1 MNPSRPGGYGA
12 RSGRYGGAAGTPAGA
27 GKGPGGPSSRSNA
40 ALQAQQRLRALM
52 SNTSDES
59 QEDYGSQVRALSACR
74 AGECASPPTGAAMGS
89 AGGMR
94 QPPTGGAMGRTRPAG
109 GGYDAPD
116 PMGDPYRGGGGMGGY
131 DMGRRPYVWDGT
143 WGGAC
148 VGWCMG
154 RRDAGM
160 CGCDV
165 VRGWQGAD
173 SSAPRFTPLHRPRRS
188 GRDTVASRQEME
200 SIKRESAKLK
210 DDLDVLT
217 EENEFLVD
225 KLRMAEE
232 DLKEKQA
239 RVQELEK
246 QVAKMGEGL
255 SLEARLLNKKEAVL
269 KQREASLKEMKDK
282 SKDVKEVEITT
293 LRMELESQREE
304 AAAALEEARQASE
317 EVRALRSLTAR
328 ILLTPEEKEEVVL
341 KRCWLAR
348 YWALASRHGV
358 HAEIASSRSEHWQ
371 KYSPL
376 PFEVVID
383 AGRKAREE
391 PDGGEKEDKPAA
403 VGTESNIESMFQVE
417 KALRDLA
424 ALKVEEGVL
433 LAMAQHR
440 RPALLKVHSA
450 PSAAEEGPRMVE
462 SMDLSDEEVEDVR
475 FKQNWL
481 VYWWRRARDHK
492 VEPDIAA
499 ERLAYWISRSTVKPT
514 AHDAVDAERGLMEVR
529 KLNLEQQ
536 MWDASRKDLVAEAA
550 AAAAVAAVAAGPPP
564 SSK

>member
-52 SNTSDES
+52 SNTADES
-59 QEDYGSQVRALSACR
+59 QDDYGSQLPR
-74 AGECASPPTGAAMGS
+74 S
-89 AGGMR
+89 AGVMR

-131 DMGRRPYVWDGT
+131 DMGRRP
-143 WGGAC
+143 
-148 VGWCMG
+148 
-154 RRDAGM
+154 
-160 CGCDV
+160 
-165 VRGWQGAD
+165 
-173 SSAPRFTPLHRPRRS
+173 
-188 GRDTVASRQEME
+188 DTVASRQEME

-293 LRMELESQREE
+293 LRMELEVSGWCAREMKDKSKDVKEVEITTLRMELEVSGWCAREMKDKSKDVKEVEITTLRMELESQREE
-304 AAAALEEARQASE
+304 AAAAMEEARQASE

-358 HAEIASSRSEHWQ
+358 HAEIACSRSDHWQ

-514 AHDAVDAERGLMEVR
+514 AHDAVD
-529 KLNLEQQ
+529 
-536 MWDASRKDLVAEAA
+536 
-550 AAAAVAAVAAGPPP
+550 
-564 SSK
+564 

>member
-59 QEDYGSQVRALSACR
+59 QDDYGSQLPR
-74 AGECASPPTGAAMGS
+74 S

-131 DMGRRPYVWDGT
+131 DMGRRP
-143 WGGAC
+143 
-148 VGWCMG
+148 
-154 RRDAGM
+154 
-160 CGCDV
+160 
-165 VRGWQGAD
+165 
-173 SSAPRFTPLHRPRRS
+173 
-188 GRDTVASRQEME
+188 DTVASRQEME

-358 HAEIASSRSEHWQ
+358 HAEIASSRSDHWQ

-391 PDGGEKEDKPAA
+391 PDGGEKEDKPAT

>member
-1 MNPSRPGGYGA
+1 MAVDWWTWHGTDHPELTTMACRAITQPVSASPCERNWAKFDAVHTARRNRLGA
-12 RSGRYGGAAGTPAGA
+12 VKLRDLVYVTHNWQVVHNWHKAPEGLGVVKGNIEDPPTPAGYNTQLA
-27 GKGPGGPSSRSNA
+27 SLMCSS
-40 ALQAQQRLRALM
+40 L
-52 SNTSDES
+52 
-59 QEDYGSQVRALSACR
+59 C
-74 AGECASPPTGAAMGS
+74 PIP
-89 AGGMR
+89 
-94 QPPTGGAMGRTRPAG
+94 
-109 GGYDAPD
+109 
-116 PMGDPYRGGGGMGGY
+116 
-131 DMGRRPYVWDGT
+131 
-143 WGGAC
+143 
-148 VGWCMG
+148 
-154 RRDAGM
+154 
-160 CGCDV
+160 
-165 VRGWQGAD
+165 
-173 SSAPRFTPLHRPRRS
+173 SAPLP
-188 GRDTVASRQEME
+188 ASSSQ
-200 SIKRESAKLK
+200 
-210 DDLDVLT
+210 LDVLT

-304 AAAALEEARQASE
+304 AAAAMEEARQASE

-358 HAEIASSRSEHWQ
+358 HAEIASSRSDHWQ

-391 PDGGEKEDKPAA
+391 PDGGEKEDKPAT

-475 FKQNWL
+475 PERRGGGGREVQAELAGVLVAAGTRPQGVSFTLLLLSSLPLPSTRADLSDEEVEDVRPERRGGGGREVQAELAGVLVAAGTRPQGVSFTLLLLSSLPLPSTRADLSDEEVEDVRFKQNWL
-481 VYWWRRARDHK
+481 VYWWRRARGHK
-492 VEPDIAA
+492 VS
-499 ERLAYWISRSTVKPT
+499 LS
-514 AHDAVDAERGLMEVR
+514 
-529 KLNLEQQ
+529 
-536 MWDASRKDLVAEAA
+536 
-550 AAAAVAAVAAGPPP
+550 P
-564 SSK
+564 SYYFLPSPCLLPVQT

>member
-1 MNPSRPGGYGA
+1 
-12 RSGRYGGAAGTPAGA
+12 
-27 GKGPGGPSSRSNA
+27 
-40 ALQAQQRLRALM
+40 M
-52 SNTSDES
+52 SNTAEEQQDDYSS
-59 QEDYGSQVRALSACR
+59 QLPR
-74 AGECASPPTGAAMGS
+74 S

-94 QPPTGGAMGRTRPAG
+94 PAASPAMGG
-109 GGYDAPD
+109 GGGRPRATSYDTPD
-116 PMGDPYRGGGGMGGY
+116 PMGDPYSRGGY
-131 DMGRRPYVWDGT
+131 DMGRR
-143 WGGAC
+143 
-148 VGWCMG
+148 M
-154 RRDAGM
+154 
-160 CGCDV
+160 
-165 VRGWQGAD
+165 
-173 SSAPRFTPLHRPRRS
+173 
-188 GRDTVASRQEME
+188 DTGASRQETE
-200 SIKRESAKLK
+200 GLKREAAKLR

-225 KLRMAEE
+225 KLRLAED

-246 QVAKMGEGL
+246 QVAKMGEGI

-269 KQREASLKEMKDK
+269 KQREATLKEMKDK
-282 SKDVKEVEITT
+282 SKDGKEVEITS
-293 LRMELESQREE
+293 LRMELEAQKED
-304 AAAALEEARQASE
+304 AVAALEEARQAAE
-317 EVRALRSLTAR
+317 EVRALRGLTAR

-341 KRCWLAR
+341 KRCWLAQ

-358 HAEIASSRSEHWQ
+358 HAEIASSRSDHWQ

-391 PDGGEKEDKPAA
+391 IGQGGADDRAVI

-514 AHDAVDAERGLMEVR
+514 AHDAVDAERGLMEIR

-536 MWDASRKDLVAEAA
+536 LWDASRKDLVAEAA

-564 SSK
+564 SNK

>member
-1 MNPSRPGGYGA
+1 LP
-12 RSGRYGGAAGTPAGA
+12 RSG
-27 GKGPGGPSSRSNA
+27 
-40 ALQAQQRLRALM
+40 
-52 SNTSDES
+52 
-59 QEDYGSQVRALSACR
+59 
-74 AGECASPPTGAAMGS
+74 
-89 AGGMR
+89 GGMR

-131 DMGRRPYVWDGT
+131 DMGRRP
-143 WGGAC
+143 
-148 VGWCMG
+148 
-154 RRDAGM
+154 
-160 CGCDV
+160 
-165 VRGWQGAD
+165 
-173 SSAPRFTPLHRPRRS
+173 
-188 GRDTVASRQEME
+188 DTVASRQEME

-304 AAAALEEARQASE
+304 AAAAMEEARQASE

-358 HAEIASSRSEHWQ
+358 HAEIASSRSDHWQ

-391 PDGGEKEDKPAA
+391 PDGGEKEDKPAT